1 MMFSLLLLIGVLF
14 LLFYIFVD
22 GFAA

>member
-22 GFAA
+22 GLAA